1 MIDVLA
7 SIEDAVAA
15 LLSVRNMDNLDRSII
30 EAKVRQIAMVQ
41 DVSSEQMIQQI
52 VRKLEERFNITM
64 SLGVLFSKADHH
76 PWLDD
81 ERGSIEWYYSDRY
94 NRMLLEDKYSHKVI
108 SSMDKITDQILD
120 HIENP
125 KTEGVWARKGL
136 VVGHVQSGKTANYI
150 GVICKAADAGYK
162 VVIVLAGVLN
172 TLRNQ
177 TQVRIENGFT
187 GVDSS
192 KKFNSGS
199 LREAFTGVGK
209 YSNDHSPVTFTTGIN
224 DFKKQVASQIGAK
237 LESFK
242 VPVVLVIKKNSS
254 ILGNLIKWVKS
265 NNLKLEIETLPLL
278 LIDDEAD
285 QASVNTRKEDS
296 DVTAINRKIRE
307 LLSLFKK
314 NSYIGYTATPF
325 ANIFIDPENRDD
337 MLGDELF
344 PRDFIISLDPPSNY
358 VGSKRIFAE
367 DADLNIVR
375 EISDYGDLLPL
386 KHKIDNDPPELPP
399 SLMLAIRVFVL
410 SRAARLLRGQN
421 THNSMLINVSRFT
434 GVQSRVASLIHEYLI
449 DVRNA
454 IWNNY
459 ALNFETA
466 VENTQML
473 SIFRTWE
480 DEFSDTEFSWSKY
493 QSKLKDAVS
502 PITVI
507 EVNSSRNSEPLDY
520 SMENFPNGRNVIAIG
535 GLSLSRGLTLEG
547 LTVSYFLRNTKMYD
561 TLLQM
566 GRWFGYRTG
575 YEDVCRIYMP
585 AESIAWY
592 RYISGVTEELRD
604 EFKRMRDV
612 DMTPADFG
620 LAVRTHPDSLIIT
633 ARNKMRTGRQVS
645 RKIALEGRLVETT
658 VIGSTDQFVSNNFKV
673 FKDMISQ
680 LENVTERK
688 EHRHG
693 FFYENI
699 PVEIVKDF
707 IDGYSNHPASQKTD
721 SKPLIEHI
729 KWMEEDQETYLWD
742 VLVVS
747 PDPERLRRKKKSD
760 IQLNIHGVMIQA
772 QWRTVARERGSAV
785 IFNRMRVGSRAHEFA
800 GLSEEEVA
808 TLETRFGT
816 KSKVPPRV
824 VRESRRKPLLMVHL
838 IDCREHDSDQAP
850 LFSNGIVAFGISF
863 PGKSGKGRAKKLVEY
878 MVNTVWWNGEYADTL
893 DVEEDFDE

>member
-1 MIDVLA
+1 MLDVLTR
-7 SIEDAVAA
+7 IEDSVAP
-15 LLSVRNMDNLDRSII
+15 LLLAYDADNIDRSII
-30 EAKVRQIAMVQ
+30 EAKVRLIAMHE
-41 DVSSEQMIQQI
+41 DVSSEAMIQQI

-81 ERGSIEWYYSDRY
+81 SRGHITWHYVDRY
-94 NRMLLEDKYSHKVI
+94 WRMLQAEQYSHKVI

-125 KTEGVWARKGL
+125 ETEGVWARKGL

-162 VVIVLAGVLN
+162 VIIVLAGVLN

-177 TQVRIENGFT
+177 TQVRIEKGFT
-187 GVDSS
+187 GVDST

-199 LREAFTGVGK
+199 LREAFIGVGK
-209 YSNDHSPVTFTTGIN
+209 YQSERLPITFTTGVS
-224 DFKKQVASQIGAK
+224 DFKKQIASQIGAK
-237 LESFK
+237 LASFNE
-242 VPVVLVIKKNSS
+242 PVVLVIKKNSS
-254 ILGNLIKWVKS
+254 ILGNLIKWIKS
-265 NNLKLEIETLPLL
+265 NNLNLETLPLL

-285 QASVNTRKEDS
+285 QASINTRKEDS

-307 LLSLFKK
+307 LLALFKK

-367 DADLNIVR
+367 DADLDIVR

-386 KHKIDNDPPELPP
+386 RHKIDNDPPELPS
-399 SLMLAIRVFVL
+399 SLRLAIRVFIL

-421 THNSMLINVSRFT
+421 THNSMLVNVSRFT
-434 GVQSRVASLIHEYLI
+434 GVQSRVASLIYEYLLEI
-449 DVRNA
+449 RNA

-459 ALNFETA
+459 ALSFEAA

-480 DEFSDTEFSWSKY
+480 DEFSDTEFAWSEY
-493 QSKLKDAVS
+493 QNKLKDAVS

-520 SMENFPNGRNVIAIG
+520 SMEKFPNGRNVIAIG

-612 DMTPADFG
+612 NMTPADFG

-658 VIGSTDQFVSNNFKV
+658 VIGSTDQFVSTNFRV
-673 FKDMISQ
+673 FKNMISH
-680 LENVTERK
+680 LENMTERK

-693 FFYENI
+693 FLYGSI
-699 PVEIVKDF
+699 PVKIVKDF

-729 KWMEEDQETYLWD
+729 EWMEEKQGIDLWD

-747 PDPERLRRKKKSD
+747 PDSQRLRKKKKSD
-760 IQLNIHGVMIQA
+760 IQLDLYGVLIQA
-772 QWRTVARERGSAV
+772 QWRTVALDRGSAV

-800 GLSEEEVA
+800 GLSEEEIA
-808 TLETRFGT
+808 ILENRFGT

-824 VRESRRKPLLMVHL
+824 VRENRRKPLLMVHL
-838 IDCREHDSDQAP
+838 IDCREHHSDQAP
-850 LFSNGIVAFGISF
+850 IFSDGIVAFGISF
-863 PGKSGKGRAKKLVEY
+863 PGKSEKGKAKKLVEY